1 VVRAPADLVGDP
13 AAALLTVAQCG
24 AADRAA
30 TAAGVAGL
38 TLMENAGRA
47 VAAVVR
53 ARHRPMLTV
62 VACGPGNNGGD
73 GFVVARLLAAAG
85 WPVRVALLGDRA
97 RLAGDA
103 AAMSARWNGPVEPLD
118 GGVLEDAG
126 LIVDGLFGAGL
137 ARPLDGAAA
146 RFVAAANASGRP
158 IVAIDVPSGL
168 EGDTGAHQGAVVRA
182 ATTVTFVRPK
192 PGHLL
197 FPGRDLCG
205 ELIVAAIGIPEVAL
219 DAVGPRVWRNGPSLW
234 EAGLCPLG
242 ADDHKYTRGHALIAG
257 GGATSSG
264 AARLAARAAL
274 RVGAGLATTAAAA
287 AAAPVHAAHQTSI
300 MIDIADDDAGF
311 ARALADARR
320 NALLIG
326 PGAGRDEGTRQR
338 VAAVLERGR
347 PTVLDADA
355 LTAFADDPPAL
366 FRRLGPHVLLTPHD
380 GEFARLFTAAGDR
393 LSRARAAATASGAVV
408 LLKGA
413 DTVVA
418 TPDGR
423 AVINTNAPPWLATAG
438 SGDVLAGMAVGLM
451 AQGLGAFAAGAA
463 AAWLHGAAAAA
474 LAPGLTSEDLVEA
487 IPAALARVTARRA
500 S

>member
-1 VVRAPADLVGDP
+1 M
-13 AAALLTVAQCG
+13 AQG
-24 AADRAA
+24 I
-30 TAAGVAGL
+30 AGL

-53 ARHRPMLTV
+53 ARHRPMPTL

-73 GFVVARLLAAAG
+73 GFVVARLLAEAG
-85 WPVRVALLGDRA
+85 WPARLALLGERA

-103 AAMSARWNGPVEPLD
+103 AAMAARWTGPIEPLD
-118 GGVLEDAG
+118 EGALQGANLV
-126 LIVDGLFGAGL
+126 IDGLFGAGL
-137 ARPLDGAAA
+137 SRPLDGVAA

-168 EGDTGAHQGAVVRA
+168 EGDTGAHRGPVIRA
-182 ATTVTFVRPK
+182 ATTVTFFRPK

-197 FPGRDLCG
+197 FPGRGLCG
-205 ELIVAAIGIPEVAL
+205 ELIVAPIGIPASVLEG
-219 DAVGPRVWRNGPSLW
+219 VGPRAWRNGPDVW
-234 EAGLCPLG
+234 ELGLRPAG
-242 ADDHKYTRGHALIAG
+242 ADDHKYTRGHALIVG
-257 GGATSSG
+257 GGETSSG

-274 RVGAGLATTAAAA
+274 RVGAGLATTVVAA
-287 AAAPVHAAHQTSI
+287 AAAPVHAAHQTSV
-300 MIDIADDDAGF
+300 MIDVADDDAGF
-311 ARALADARR
+311 GRALADARR

-326 PGAGRDEGTRQR
+326 PGAGRDERTRRR
-338 VAAVLERGR
+338 VAAVLATGR
-347 PTVLDADA
+347 AAVFDADA

-366 FRRLGPHVLLTPHD
+366 FRDLGPHVLLTPHD
-380 GEFARLFTAAGDR
+380 GEYARLFTAEGDR
-393 LSRARAAATASGAVV
+393 LSRARAAAAASGAVV

-418 TPDGR
+418 APDGR
-423 AVINTNAPPWLATAG
+423 AVINTNAPAWLATAG

-451 AQGLGAFAAGAA
+451 AQGLGAFAAGAT

-474 LAPGLTSEDLVEA
+474 LAPGLISEDLVEA

-500 S
+500 P